1 MPTTPLPFFLSRTA
15 SLFLTIISLATPHAA
30 WAGREPSRDAAA
42 KPAKPS
48 STARTDVELWP
59 KVAATAA
66 ALLENQHYLRQPLD
80 ARFSKRAL
88 ERYFELLDPEHLIFL
103 EPDLVEFRRQFSDSF
118 ASRLKNGDL
127 TAVYAVTKRHEQ
139 RLKAYTSTAFGL
151 AGGEWDFSTPW
162 NVEITRDHAPWP
174 ADEAEAQQLWIA
186 QIGAELLEYRLS
198 GSAPA
203 AAQAQVRKRLEQLEK
218 TLQQQS
224 AKEQLAPALLALAR
238 AGDAHSDYL
247 TQEELEDT
255 ESELRLSRIG
265 IGVTLEQDSQG
276 LRVVALLPG
285 GPAQKDG
292 RLRVNDHIV
301 AVAEE
306 GKGFQDLEGLPFAQA
321 VSLLRGK
328 KGTLVRLKISPSR
341 APDCAQRVILG
352 MHREEMRSRD
362 GEAFAKIV
370 EAKAP
375 DGKTTQ
381 RFGWLVVPGFYGDDA
396 GPLGTRAS
404 SVSKDVGLLLK
415 RLQAEKVAGV
425 VLDFRGNLGGLLDE
439 AIEIGGLFCG
449 RVPIAQ
455 VNASDA
461 ETEVLLPEHLRSAK
475 PIYNGPLIVVTD
487 RGSASASE
495 LVAGALQDYGRA
507 LVVGGEQT
515 FGKGSVQTTLALKEF
530 LKTKARQ
537 PLGGMA
543 ISIGKFYRVNGQS
556 TQLVGVHPDIVLPS
570 TLDLPNEGE
579 GALTDPLPHD
589 SVVPVAGINAAPLS
603 AKIIQP
609 LQARSKERVEVSP
622 AFKSIAAEREQTR
635 NERLQ
640 NQLSLEEK
648 VRRDALENA
657 RRTHAERESRIG
669 IDTPSAGVRFCRV
682 LLDDLK
688 SKQLRISETDPLA
701 SQDPEVVAT
710 EAEVLRIFG
719 DFLSAADSEK

>member
-1 MPTTPLPFFLSRTA
+1 MP
-15 SLFLTIISLATPHAA
+15 ATPASCSIPRAAALCLTLLSLTAPNAA
-30 WAGREPSRDAAA
+30 WAGKEPARDAAA
-42 KPAKPS
+42 KSAKPAAA
-48 STARTDVELWP
+48 THADNELWP

-66 ALLENQHYLRQPLD
+66 TLLENQHYLRQPLD

-103 EPDLVEFRRQFSDSF
+103 QPDLAEFRSQFSDSF
-118 ASRLKNGDL
+118 ASRLKSGDL
-127 TAVYAVTKRHEQ
+127 GAVYAVTKRHQE
-139 RLKAYTSTAFGL
+139 RLKAYTTTAFGL

-162 NVEITRDHAPWP
+162 NVELTREHAQWP
-174 ADEAEAQQLWIA
+174 ANEAEAQQLWTA
-186 QIGAELLEYRLS
+186 QVGAELLEYRLS
-198 GSAPA
+198 GSDPAP
-203 AAQAQVRKRLEQLEK
+203 AQAQVRKRLEQLEK
-218 TLQQQS
+218 TQQQQS
-224 AKEQLAPALLALAR
+224 PKEQLAPALLALAR

-265 IGVTLEQDSQG
+265 IGVTLEQDPQG

-301 AVAEE
+301 AVSEE
-306 GKGFQDLEGLPFAQA
+306 GKAFQDLEGLPFAQA

-341 APDCAQRVILG
+341 APDRAQRVVLG
-352 MHREEMRSRD
+352 LHREEMRSRD

-370 EAKAP
+370 EAKAS

-396 GPLGTRAS
+396 GPLGRRMS

-461 ETEVLLPEHLRSAK
+461 ETEVLLPERLRSAK
-475 PIYNGPLIVVTD
+475 PVYNGPLVVVTD

-507 LVVGGEQT
+507 LIVGGEQT
-515 FGKGSVQTTLALKEF
+515 FGKGSVQTTLPLKEF
-530 LKTKARQ
+530 LKTKTRQ

-543 ISIGKFYRVNGQS
+543 ISVGKFYRINGQS

-589 SVVPVAGINAAPLS
+589 AVVPLAGIIAVPLS
-603 AKIIQP
+603 PKVIRP
-609 LQARSKERVEVSP
+609 LQVLSKMRVEGSP
-622 AFKSIAAEREQTR
+622 AFKGIAAEREQTR

-657 RRTHAERESRIG
+657 RRSHAERESRI
-669 IDTPSAGVRFCRV
+669 DPQPAGLRFCRV

-688 SKQLRISETDPLA
+688 SKQLHVSEKDPLG
-701 SQDPEVVAT
+701 SQDPETVAT
-710 EAEVLRIFG
+710 EAEVLRIFS
-719 DFLSAADSEK
+719 DFLSAADLEK